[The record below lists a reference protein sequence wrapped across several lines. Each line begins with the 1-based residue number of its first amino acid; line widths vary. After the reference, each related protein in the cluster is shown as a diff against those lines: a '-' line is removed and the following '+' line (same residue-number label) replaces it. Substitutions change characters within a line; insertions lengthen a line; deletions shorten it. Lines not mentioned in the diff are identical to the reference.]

1 MMRCAGAVE
10 GNIVN
15 FNFVGNDCGE
25 LPKPATLTFHD
36 EENGKAQGS
45 QDQLEKRRPG
55 LLQLNFEKMPNKK

>member
-45 QDQLEKRRPG
+45 QDQLEK
-55 LLQLNFEKMPNKK
+55 